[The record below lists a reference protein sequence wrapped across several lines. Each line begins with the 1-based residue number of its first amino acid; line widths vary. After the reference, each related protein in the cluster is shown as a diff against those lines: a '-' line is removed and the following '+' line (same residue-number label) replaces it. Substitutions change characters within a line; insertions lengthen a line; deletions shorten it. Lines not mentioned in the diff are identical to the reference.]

1 MVKIGIPRALAYYQY
16 FPMWHEFFNELG
28 AEVIVSP
35 QTTHKMVSDGGMRV
49 VADTCLPAK
58 VFIGHVLELKSE
70 CDYVFIPIIR
80 SVKKRVYNC
89 SKFLGLPDM
98 TRAVVPDCPPILS
111 GMVDVSKGLDK
122 LNDEIYRIGRQLSGD
137 NNRIKR
143 AIKAAWNKH
152 QEYHELMI
160 EDSLMPEEAIAK
172 LGYESADKN
181 TAKRTASTAP
191 AKTRNHNEQL
201 TIALVGH
208 HYLIY
213 DDQVSHRLPQ
223 KLEKAGC
230 RVLTPDMLTTEQ
242 METATKEAAGRTYW
256 TWEEEVVGAGCHYLQ
271 SGVDGVIGVAVFGCG
286 PDSVMMDLVRR
297 KSAANGNIPFM
308 SLTLDE
314 HTAEAGIVTRIE
326 AFLDMIQRRKRRL
339 SCA

>member
-35 QTTHKMVSDGGMRV
+35 QTTHKMVTDGGMRV

-80 SVKKRVYNC
+80 SVKKQVYNC

-122 LNDEIYRIGRQLSGD
+122 LNDEIYRLGRQLSGD

-160 EDSLMPEEAIAK
+160 KDSLMPEEAIVK
-172 LGYESADKN
+172 LGYDSVVNNAQRTTSSAQVNFTHKQN
-181 TAKRTASTAP
+181 Q
-191 AKTRNHNEQL
+191 QL

-213 DDQVSHRLPQ
+213 DDHKHQ
-223 KLEKAGC
+223 
-230 RVLTPDMLTTEQ
+230 
-242 METATKEAAGRTYW
+242 TKTK
-256 TWEEEVVGAGCHYLQ
+256 
-271 SGVDGVIGVAVFGCG
+271 
-286 PDSVMMDLVRR
+286 P
-297 KSAANGNIPFM
+297 
-308 SLTLDE
+308 
-314 HTAEAGIVTRIE
+314 
-326 AFLDMIQRRKRRL
+326 
-339 SCA
+339 